1 MVIHSPVS
9 LLNWQR
15 QRFMNWR
22 ANESKDIDIFIF
34 PHIFQQ
40 NSSIYLVWGNFSSIS
55 LIPNIR
61 KRKGVRY
68 AIINIWLLNILYN
81 GTILKK
87 KKRRAFQNN
96 LRLKLSIRYLKS
108 FIILQWIGHNF
119 TMHEQGFLYKF
130 FCKWEVSILCVLTKL
145 KIN

>member
-108 FIILQWIGHNF
+108 FINF
-119 TMHEQGFLYKF
+119 TMNRTQFHHARTGF
-130 FCKWEVSILCVLTKL
+130 FCTSFFANEKCPFFAF
-145 KIN
+145 

>member
-1 MVIHSPVS
+1 MVILSPVS

-40 NSSIYLVWGNFSSIS
+40 NSSIYLVWGNCSSIS

-108 FIILQWIGHNF
+108 FINF
-119 TMHEQGFLYKF
+119 TMNRTQFHHARTGFFVHVFLQMRSVHSLRF
-130 FCKWEVSILCVLTKL
+130 
-145 KIN
+145 N